1 LAAGADLVVAVQTV
15 QGLCG
20 REWVCVGLVT
30 VRVPSSRAR
39 VVVACVVIVARVGQC
54 SSGLPWVWLA
64 CAWAAGADL
73 VVAVQIVQGL
83 CGREWD
89 CAA

>member
-1 LAAGADLVVAVQTV
+1 
-15 QGLCG
+15 
-20 REWVCVGLVT
+20 
-30 VRVPSSRAR
+30 